1 MLSFFRALIIEHLKQ
16 RRIVLMQSNLVP
28 FLGHIGYRR
37 KSWYSMYEKIAH
49 IGVIFY
55 RNFRGKHEYRLSVIN
70 V

>member
-1 MLSFFRALIIEHLKQ
+1 
-16 RRIVLMQSNLVP
+16 MQSNLVP